1 MVTTAVPC
9 RTPQRMAL
17 LGSPG
22 AALAPTPTVKHP
34 PVPLSGLSLMCIYP
48 CVFALGTQI
57 TCCRCCS
64 WKNGCGP
71 LMPKWTENC
80 SLIGTKIVRGEPCYS
95 YAVPGTPNSSNSSLS
110 VRVSDGMMQGPQ
122 HAVHP
127 ETACLACLC
136 WRRHHFLPA
145 QPIFD
150 DIHPEKH
157 YPVRRKHRWAHS
169 LVLPCGRP
177 RRCDLD
183 NAGRDFFEFIPAS
196 YSPTVPSS
204 VSFQVPAN
212 CGTWCGSRGAC
223 KFG

>member
-1 MVTTAVPC
+1 MPYTAKDGPAGVPRRRPC
-9 RTPQRMAL
+9 TNPNRKTSTRPPLGAFTHVHLSMCICFRYSNHVLPLLLVEKRMRSADAEMDRKLLTHWDKDRARRALLLLRGPRHSEQLEQLAERARVGRHDARTPTRC
-17 LGSPG
+17 SPG
-22 AALAPTPTVKHP
+22 
-34 PVPLSGLSLMCIYP
+34 
-48 CVFALGTQI
+48 
-57 TCCRCCS
+57 
-64 WKNGCGP
+64 N
-71 LMPKWTENC
+71 
-80 SLIGTKIVRGEPCYS
+80 
-95 YAVPGTPNSSNSSLS
+95 
-110 VRVSDGMMQGPQ
+110 
-122 HAVHP
+122 
-127 ETACLACLC
+127 ACLACLC